1 MWKSSQQNRKLTRCR
16 DLSKQGQK
24 THLYKFHAKNGKI
37 VSFAQFEMPIWY
49 KGIIPEHLAVRNS
62 VGIFDIT
69 HMGREIITGPDAEAF
84 LNYVTTNNV
93 SALEPLSAH
102 YSTMCNERGG
112 IKDDF
117 VLSRQEKEKFFMVY
131 NAANRNKNYQWLT
144 KQAIHFN
151 VKIEDVSDNIAMF
164 AIQGPKAQ
172 ETLQK
177 ISTENLNKIKRFK
190 CSWTK
195 LAGLEAFI
203 SRTGYTGED
212 GFEVF
217 IWNTPV
223 SNPEKAVKAWNTILK
238 AGNEFLIEP
247 CGLGARDTLRLEA
260 GMCLYG
266 NDIDENTT
274 PLEARISF
282 VVKLKKE
289 NFIGKEALLKQK
301 AEGVKKKRICLKM
314 FGPGIPRPKHEV
326 FKDGEK
332 IGYLTSGTFSPL
344 LKYGIA
350 MAYVQTEHAIQG
362 ETVNVKIRNKQAK
375 AEIVKS
381 PFYDLNRYGYARE
394 H

>member
-1 MWKSSQQNRKLTRCR
+1 
-16 DLSKQGQK
+16 LSKLGKK
-24 THLYKFHAKNGKI
+24 THLYKFHAQNGEI
-37 VSFAQFEMPIWY
+37 TSFAGFEMPIQY

-62 VGIFDIT
+62 VGIFDVT
-69 HMGREIITGPDAEAF
+69 HMGRVIITGADAEAF

-93 SALEPLSAH
+93 SSLEPLSAQ
-102 YSTMCNERGG
+102 YSTMCNEKGG

-117 VLSRQEKEKFFMVY
+117 VISRQEENKFFMVY
-131 NAANRNKNYQWLT
+131 NAANRDKNYQWLT
-144 KQAIHFN
+144 KQAANFN

-164 AIQGPKAQ
+164 AVQGPKAQ

-177 ISTENLNKIKRFK
+177 ISTEDLSKIKRFK
-190 CSWTK
+190 CGWTK
-195 LAGLEAFI
+195 LTGLEAFI

-217 IWNTPV
+217 IWNTHI
-223 SNPEKAVKAWNTILK
+223 SNPEKAVKAWNAILE
-238 AGNEFLIEP
+238 AGKEFNILP

-282 VVKLKKE
+282 VVKLQKE
-289 NFIGKEALLKQK
+289 DFIGKEALLKQK
-301 AEGVKKKRICLKM
+301 AEGVKKKRVGLKM
-314 FGPGIPRPKHEV
+314 LEAGIPRPKYEL

-332 IGYLTSGTFSPL
+332 IGYVTSGTFSPL

-350 MAYVQTEHAIQG
+350 MGYVQTEHAAVG
-362 ETVNVKIRNKQAK
+362 ETVTVKIRNKQAK
-375 AEIVKS
+375 AEIVKF
-381 PFYDLNRYGYARE
+381 PFYDPNKYGYTRKQ
-394 H
+394 